1 MAQLSEDVFAFGE
14 SLMSVDEALAVMAE
28 RVRPIAGVEA
38 LPLAQAD
45 GRVLA
50 EDLRA
55 AVALPPFDNS
65 AVDGYAARSI
75 DLSAEGPTLLPLS
88 GRIAAGQPAPGASM
102 AGCAVR
108 VLTGAPT
115 PPEADIIF
123 MQEDATVADGC
134 VSLPAGLKLGANL
147 RRAGE
152 DVFAG
157 AVALPAGRR
166 LRPQDLALAAAVGAS
181 RLSVRRPLR
190 VGLFS
195 TGNELREPGEPLSAA
210 QIYDSN
216 RSLLGGLLRR
226 LGVEVCDLGR
236 LRDDPASLRG
246 ALAEAAGRHDLLV
259 TSGGVSVGDEDH
271 MRAAIAAVG
280 SLVFWRLAIKPGR
293 PVAMGVIGGTPL
305 IGLPGNPV
313 AVFITAAYVLRPL
326 IAQLRGEILEPLAS
340 FPLRVGFA
348 YLKKKGRREFVRAS
362 LLRDADGGFIAMK
375 HPQDGTGML
384 TSLTETAGFVELAED
399 RLSLEPGETAPFI
412 PYALLW

>member
-28 RVRPIAGVEA
+28 RVRPTAGVET

-65 AVDGYAARSI
+65 AVDGYAARSV
-75 DLSAEGPTLLPLS
+75 DLAAEGPTLLPLS
-88 GRIAAGQPAPGASM
+88 GRIAAGQPAPDAPM

-123 MQEDATVADGC
+123 MQEDVTVADGF
-134 VSLPAGLKLGANL
+134 VSLPGGLKLGANL
-147 RRAGE
+147 RGAGE
-152 DVFAG
+152 DVSAG

-166 LRPQDLALAAAVGAS
+166 LRPQDLALAAAVGAP

-216 RSLLGGLLRR
+216 RTLLGGLLRR
-226 LGVEVCDLGR
+226 MGVEVCDLGR
-236 LRDDPASLRG
+236 LRDDPASLRS
-246 ALAEAAGRHDLLV
+246 ALAEAAGRYDLLV

-271 MRAAIAAVG
+271 VRAAIAAVG

-313 AVFITAAYVLRPL
+313 AVFITSAYVLRPL

-340 FPLRVGFA
+340 FPMRVGFA
-348 YLKKKGRREFVRAS
+348 YKKKKGRREFVRAS
-362 LLRDADGGFIAMK
+362 LRRDAGGGFTAIK
-375 HPQDGTGML
+375 HPQEGAAIL
-384 TSLTETAGFVELAED
+384 TSLTETAGLIELAED
-399 RLSLEPGETAPFI
+399 QLSVEPGETSPFI